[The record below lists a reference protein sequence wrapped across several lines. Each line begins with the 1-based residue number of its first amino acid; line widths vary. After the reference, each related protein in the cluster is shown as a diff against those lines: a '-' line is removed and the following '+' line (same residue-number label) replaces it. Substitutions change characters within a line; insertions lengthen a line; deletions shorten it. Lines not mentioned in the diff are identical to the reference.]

1 MRQIFEGILIAIDSV
16 RSNKLRSSLTILSIA
31 IGIFAISGSTSAID
45 SLNASV
51 SGQLQKIGEYTFSVT
66 RHPKVNFSVGF
77 RRFTR
82 RKPITYKIAKELQ
95 SQLTTTEYVS
105 IENSSTMSIKANT
118 GITSDPDVNVKGINE
133 YYFEV
138 NNFEIEDGRGISIED
153 IYNKRN
159 VAVVGNDIVTK
170 LFNGVSPIGQ
180 IITIRSTQ
188 YTIVGILKTK
198 GAVMGQSQDN
208 IVMIPL
214 TVYVEKV
221 SDSPRS
227 SVDLSFKAFSKTEL
241 QDVMDETTGILRSIR
256 NVKPGDENDFE
267 IMSNEGISSQFAT
280 FTNFIS
286 VFGTASGIIALIVAG
301 VGIMNIMLVSVK
313 ERTKEIGIRKAVGA
327 KRSTILFQFVVEA
340 VTLCQMGGL
349 LGMIISYSALLLL
362 GSITNI
368 EIIFPIKSLVI
379 SIFTCTF
386 IGVVFGFYPAWKASK
401 LDPIEALR
409 YE

>member
-66 RHPKVNFSVGF
+66 RNPKVNFSIGF
-77 RRFTR
+77 RRFSR

-138 NNFEIEDGRGISIED
+138 NNFEIQDGRGISIED
-153 IYNKRN
+153 IENKRN
-159 VAVVGNDIVTK
+159 VIVVGNDIITK
-170 LFNGVSPIGQ
+170 LFNGVSPLGQ
-180 IITIRSTQ
+180 VITIVNTQ
-188 YTIVGILKTK
+188 YTIVGILKSK

-214 TVYVEKV
+214 TVYVDKV

-227 SVDLSFKAFSKTEL
+227 SVDLSLKAFSKDQL
-241 QDVMDETTGILRSIR
+241 QEAMDETTGILRSIR

-386 IGVVFGFYPAWKASK
+386 IGVVFGLYPAWKASK

>member
-1 MRQIFEGILIAIDSV
+1 MRQILEGIFIAVDSV
-16 RSNKLRSSLTILSIA
+16 KSNKLRSSLTILSIA

-95 SQLTTTEYVS
+95 SQLTTTEFVS

-138 NNFEIEDGRGISIED
+138 NNFEIDEGRGISIED

-159 VAVVGNDIVTK
+159 VAVVGNDIVAK

-180 IITIRSTQ
+180 MITIRSTQ

-227 SVDLSFKAFSKTEL
+227 SVDLSLKAFSKDQL
-241 QDVMDETTGILRSIR
+241 QEAMDETTGILRSIR
-256 NVKPGDENDFE
+256 NVKPGEENDFE

-340 VTLCQMGGL
+340 VTLCQMGGF
-349 LGMIISYSALLLL
+349 LGMLISYSALLLL

-368 EIIFPIKSLVI
+368 EIIIPIKSFVI
-379 SIFTCTF
+379 SIFTCTL
-386 IGVVFGFYPAWKASK
+386 IGVVFGLYPAWKASK